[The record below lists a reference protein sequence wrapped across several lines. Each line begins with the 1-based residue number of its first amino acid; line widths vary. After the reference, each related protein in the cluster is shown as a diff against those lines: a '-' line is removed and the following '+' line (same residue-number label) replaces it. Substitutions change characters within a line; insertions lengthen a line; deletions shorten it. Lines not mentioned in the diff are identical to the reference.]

1 MNTPTLTV
9 CPACGSTETRLSRW
23 RSHDERVNN
32 PGLHPFRCGQ
42 CSHRFL
48 ARAGARAGRRKW
60 PMVVGLASA
69 LLLLSIVG
77 ATVFMVAD
85 DEDVIDPSVQVPRVE
100 QHREAA
106 HNGDLEAQ
114 FRLARAALLDPER
127 GKEATREAIEW
138 LRRAA
143 EGGHTDAM
151 IHLGKLY
158 KSGIGTPQNYD
169 LAVHWLGEAARAGD
183 AEGMVEFGRL
193 HRSGIGV
200 KQDALQAYVW
210 FNRAAA
216 ALNMEGVQERDS
228 IAIKLAPEELKRAQ
242 ALSLQDEA
250 SRQAEGETPP
260 ATAGAAAPTLKASA
274 APAKAPGRGEQDIG
288 QAGAQRPA
296 DHRAAGVQ
304 RAASS
309 LPANTQP

>member
-1 MNTPTLTV
+1 VDLEALKGRAQMNTSTV
-9 CPACGSTETRLSRW
+9 SACPACGSTETRLSRW
-23 RSHDERVNN
+23 RSHDERINN

-42 CSHRFL
+42 CNHRFL
-48 ARAGARAGRRKW
+48 ASAGGRAGRRKW

-69 LLLLSIVG
+69 LLLLTIVG

-85 DEDVIDPSVQVPRVE
+85 DEDVIDETAQVPRVE

-106 HNGDLEAQ
+106 HKGDLDAQ

-138 LRRAA
+138 LKRAA

-200 KQDALQAYVW
+200 KQDAVQAYVW

-216 ALNMEGVQERDS
+216 ALSMEGVQERDS
-228 IAIKLAPEELKRAQ
+228 IAIKLAPDELKRAQ
-242 ALSLQDEA
+242 ALSLEGETQH
-250 SRQAEGETPP
+250 QPGGETPP
-260 ATAGAAAPTLKASA
+260 RDSTAAPTQKASA
-274 APAKAPGRGEQDIG
+274 APVRAPGRGE
-288 QAGAQRPA
+288 
-296 DHRAAGVQ
+296 
-304 RAASS
+304 
-309 LPANTQP
+309 

>member
-1 MNTPTLTV
+1 VDLEALKGRAQMNTSTLSA

-23 RSHDERVNN
+23 RSHDERINN

-42 CSHRFL
+42 CNHRFL
-48 ARAGARAGRRKW
+48 ASAGGRAGRRKW

-69 LLLLSIVG
+69 LLLLTIVG

-85 DEDVIDPSVQVPRVE
+85 DEDVIDETAQVPRVE

-106 HNGDLEAQ
+106 HKGDLDAQ

-138 LRRAA
+138 LKRAA

-200 KQDALQAYVW
+200 KQDAVQAYVW

-216 ALNMEGVQERDS
+216 ALSMEGVQERDS
-228 IAIKLAPEELKRAQ
+228 IAIKLAPDELKRAQ
-242 ALSLQDEA
+242 ALSLEGETQH
-250 SRQAEGETPP
+250 QPGGETPP
-260 ATAGAAAPTLKASA
+260 RDSTAAPTQKASA
-274 APAKAPGRGEQDIG
+274 APVRAPGRGE
-288 QAGAQRPA
+288 
-296 DHRAAGVQ
+296 
-304 RAASS
+304 
-309 LPANTQP
+309 

>member
-1 MNTPTLTV
+1 MTPPTRTA
-9 CPACGSTETRLSRW
+9 CTACGSTETRLSRW
-23 RSHDERVNN
+23 RSHDERVSN

-42 CSHRFL
+42 CGHRFL

-69 LLLLSIVG
+69 LLLLAIVG
-77 ATVFMVAD
+77 TTVFMVAD
-85 DEDVIDPSVQVPRVE
+85 DEHAIDQSAQVPHAE

-106 HNGDLEAQ
+106 HKGDPEAQ
-114 FRLARAALLDPER
+114 FRLGRAALLDPER
-127 GKEATREAIEW
+127 SKEATREAIEW
-138 LRRAA
+138 LKRAA
-143 EGGHTDAM
+143 ESGHTDAM

-183 AEGMVEFGRL
+183 AAGMVEFGRL
-193 HRSGIGV
+193 YRSGIGIE
-200 KQDALQAYVW
+200 QDAVQAYVW

-242 ALSLQDEA
+242 ALSLQ
-250 SRQAEGETPP
+250 AEGETPA
-260 ATAGAAAPTLKASA
+260 ATAGAAAPTLKTSA
-274 APAKAPGRGEQDIG
+274 APAKTPGRGE
-288 QAGAQRPA
+288 
-296 DHRAAGVQ
+296 
-304 RAASS
+304 
-309 LPANTQP
+309 

>member
-1 MNTPTLTV
+1 MNTSTV
-9 CPACGSTETRLSRW
+9 SACPACGSTETRLSRW
-23 RSHDERVNN
+23 RSHDERINN

-42 CSHRFL
+42 CNHRFL
-48 ARAGARAGRRKW
+48 ASAGGRAGRRKW

-69 LLLLSIVG
+69 LLLLAIVG

-85 DEDVIDPSVQVPRVE
+85 DEDVIDETAQVPRVE

-106 HNGDLEAQ
+106 HKGDLDAQ

-138 LRRAA
+138 LKRAA

-200 KQDALQAYVW
+200 KQDAVQAYVW

-216 ALNMEGVQERDS
+216 ALSMEGVQERDS
-228 IAIKLAPEELKRAQ
+228 IAIKLAPEDLKRAQ
-242 ALSLQDEA
+242 ALSLEGETQH
-250 SRQAEGETPP
+250 QPGGETPP
-260 ATAGAAAPTLKASA
+260 RDSAAAPTQKASA
-274 APAKAPGRGEQDIG
+274 APVRAPGRGE
-288 QAGAQRPA
+288 
-296 DHRAAGVQ
+296 
-304 RAASS
+304 
-309 LPANTQP
+309 